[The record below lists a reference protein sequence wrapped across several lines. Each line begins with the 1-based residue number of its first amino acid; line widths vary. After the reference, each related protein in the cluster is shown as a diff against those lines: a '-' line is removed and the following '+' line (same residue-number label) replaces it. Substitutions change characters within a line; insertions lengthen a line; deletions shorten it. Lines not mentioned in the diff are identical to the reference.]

1 MFASEPSQPSLT
13 EPGVKY
19 FLYESLKR
27 CRDYRN
33 QYKNQMINLGILLV
47 FLLITISI
55 LIYKY
60 KGKMTPQEKQVKEN
74 EKKHYILSKIK
85 NYQDAKRTAHQQL
98 ITSLPQWN
106 DEFAILRGQS
116 DMGMIHQ

>member
-1 MFASEPSQPSLT
+1 MFSSEPSQPSLT

-33 QYKNQMINLGILLV
+33 QYKNQMINLGILLG
-47 FLLITISI
+47 FLIITISI

-60 KGKMTPQEKQVKEN
+60 KGKLSPQDKQARDN
-74 EKKHYILSKIK
+74 EKKYYILSKIK
-85 NYQDAKRTAHQQL
+85 NYQDAKRTAQQQL

-106 DEFAILRGQS
+106 DEFAILRGGT
-116 DMGMIHQ
+116 DMGIIRQ